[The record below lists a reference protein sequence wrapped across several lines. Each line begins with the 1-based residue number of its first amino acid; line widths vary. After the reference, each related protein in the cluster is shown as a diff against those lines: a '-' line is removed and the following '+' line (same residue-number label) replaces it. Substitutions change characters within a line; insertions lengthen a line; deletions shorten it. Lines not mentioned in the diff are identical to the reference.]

1 MGKTKIQHV
10 PNRSSLYPISFAL
23 SSTLE
28 NLNIQPK
35 GGYYNTSILGL
46 SKAWFFYLFICDGPI
61 KDSHHPKKKKKSYS
75 HKTYI

>member
-1 MGKTKIQHV
+1 VEHLGNEVRTYKNTMGTTKIQHV
-10 PNRSSLYPISFAL
+10 PDRSSLYPISFAL

-46 SKAWFFYLFICDGPI
+46 SKA
-61 KDSHHPKKKKKSYS
+61 
-75 HKTYI
+75 

>member
-28 NLNIQPK
+28 NVNIQPK